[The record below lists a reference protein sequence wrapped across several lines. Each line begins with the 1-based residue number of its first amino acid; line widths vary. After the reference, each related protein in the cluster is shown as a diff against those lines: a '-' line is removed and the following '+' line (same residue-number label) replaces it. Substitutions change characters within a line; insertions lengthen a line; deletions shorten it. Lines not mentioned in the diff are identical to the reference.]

1 MVIELPT
8 ISQQQLKT
16 VEELNQT
23 QESQERTW
31 TKLEKSKW
39 IAFGHLGK
47 LLLAY
52 LSFYQLANHSHLLC
66 SCHLIANVRLMLC
79 QFDI

>member
-8 ISQQQLKT
+8 ISQQLKT

-23 QESQERTW
+23 QESQEGTW
-31 TKLEKSKW
+31 TKLERSKMDCIW
-39 IAFGHLGK
+39 ALGK

-52 LSFYQLANHSHLLC
+52 LSFYQLANHSHLLR